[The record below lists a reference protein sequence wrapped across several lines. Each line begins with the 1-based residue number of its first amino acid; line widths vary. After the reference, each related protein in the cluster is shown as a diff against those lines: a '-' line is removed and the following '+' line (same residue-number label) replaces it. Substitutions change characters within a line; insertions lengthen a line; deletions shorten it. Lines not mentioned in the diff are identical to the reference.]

1 MGVTGLR
8 YRRKWN
14 HMARNSKDSSIRT
27 DISCWKAQQHK
38 ELLIFQD
45 QAAKVCL
52 GEYLCDTVHH

>member
-1 MGVTGLR
+1 M
-8 YRRKWN
+8 
-14 HMARNSKDSSIRT
+14 SQDFDT
-27 DISCWKAQQHK
+27 DGNGIIWRGTQKTVQSAQI